1 MVRVGKYQRSNHN
14 PHIEEE
20 QTMDKRKSMVGVFLR
35 VLNFPSPIKLTA
47 TTEILLKIAINTI
60 NQSKS
65 HKSQW
70 EQANQKT
77 YIR

>member
-47 TTEILLKIAINTI
+47 TTEILLKVALNTI
-60 NQSKS
+60 NQSKFR
-65 HKSQW
+65 KSLWDQ
-70 EQANQKT
+70 ENQRT